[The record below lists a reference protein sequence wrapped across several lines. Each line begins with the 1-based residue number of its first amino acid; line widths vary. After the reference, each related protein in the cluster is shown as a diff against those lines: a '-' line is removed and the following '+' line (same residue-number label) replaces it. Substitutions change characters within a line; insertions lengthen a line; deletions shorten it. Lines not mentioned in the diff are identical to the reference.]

1 MYQYTYFMPQA
12 IRDKVDNFM
21 NCEDIA
27 MNFLVSHIT
36 GKPPVKVIYFIEQY
50 LQTWSC
56 LTSFLDRQLSNID
69 DLFSDCLIKF
79 WSVQQ
84 MVT

>member
-12 IRDKVDNFM
+12 IRDKVDSFM

-36 GKPPVKVIYFIEQY
+36 GKPPVKVIHSEQY
-50 LQTWSC
+50 LKTWSC
-56 LTSFLDRQLSNID
+56 RTTFVDRQLSNID
-69 DLFSDCLIKF
+69 ALFADCLIKF
-79 WSVQQ
+79 
-84 MVT
+84 